1 MKDKRAH
8 LMSYLDSIARAS
20 DKGNTLLVRHEA
32 FAELV
37 HRFQDM
43 AFACAY
49 AVLGDA
55 YLAEDVA
62 QEAFVSAWQNLAQLR
77 EPRAFPGWFKR
88 IVLCQCNRLTRG
100 KRLQFVPLEIG
111 VNTAANDPSPQA
123 VAEKHQMLNRILSA
137 IRALPDNER
146 LVTTLFYV
154 NGYTQADISEFLEVP
169 VSTVNKRLYTS
180 RQQLKE
186 SVHVFKKN
194 LQSRRPSRNDEFV
207 ERVAASTRPLVSED
221 WQTIKT
227 MAQARENKDT
237 SGNDLWM
244 RHRQNFN
251 ETRFV
256 RTQYVVEDPGSGQIL
271 GFGSIEQSIY
281 LPKYRLFII
290 SDPRRLGLGVGD
302 VLLERLMIDLKDAG
316 AVTVSCREYSSQK
329 ELFEFLTNRGFT
341 EVDRVLDLRLDV
353 TRFDVSSV
361 RPVVK
366 KLKEC
371 GITIS
376 TLAQER
382 SRDPRCIE
390 KLYEL
395 TSALQAD
402 DPARVPFALPA
413 YNQREARL
421 WLDMPYVLPDAYFI
435 VKYEDRYIGV
445 GGVNLFEALPG
456 GLTQS
461 FTGVL
466 RDFRRKG
473 IGTALTSL
481 AIEYAA
487 QRDYKIIQSF
497 NRPIQSSIV
506 ALNKKLGFTIFSG
519 NVTVEKCLKEVIA
532 VNASMYDEYAGH
544 YSGDEERPDLDMIVR
559 NEGGRLTVECAGQ
572 KVELFP
578 TSETQFFVKQFYGEA
593 TFIRAADGR
602 VSRVDFVMPDYKTRQ
617 RNVQHAK
624 RIDHEF

>member
-1 MKDKRAH
+1 
-8 LMSYLDSIARAS
+8 MSYLDSIARAS
-20 DKGNTLLVRHEA
+20 DKGNTLPVRHEA

-62 QEAFVSAWQNLAQLR
+62 QEAFVSAWQNLDQLR

-88 IVLCQCNRLTRG
+88 IVLSQCNRLTRG
-100 KRLQFVPLEIG
+100 KRLQFVPLEMA
-111 VNTAANDPSPQA
+111 VNEAANDPGPQA
-123 VAEKHQMLNRILSA
+123 VVEKQQRLKRILSA
-137 IRALPDNER
+137 IRALSDNER

-186 SVHVFKKN
+186 SVHVFKEN
-194 LQSRRPSRNDEFV
+194 LQIRRPSRNDEFV

-227 MAQARENKDT
+227 MALAREHKDA
-237 SGNDLWM
+237 SGHDLWM
-244 RHRQNFN
+244 RRRQNFD

-290 SDPRRLGLGVGD
+290 SDPCRLGVGVGD

-329 ELFEFLTNRGFT
+329 ELFEFLTKRGFT

-361 RPVVK
+361 RPVVE
-366 KLKEC
+366 KLKER

-376 TLAQER
+376 TLAEER
-382 SRDPRCIE
+382 SRDARCIE

-402 DPARVPFALPA
+402 DPAHLPFALPA
-413 YNQREARL
+413 YNQRETRL

-435 VKYEDRYIGV
+435 AKFGDRYVGV
-445 GGVNLFEALPG
+445 SGVNLFEALPG

-461 FTGVL
+461 FTGV
-466 RDFRRKG
+466 RSDFRRQG
-473 IGTALTSL
+473 IGTALASL

-487 QRDYKIIQSF
+487 EHDYKIIQSF
-497 NRPIQSSIV
+497 NRPVQSSIG
-506 ALNKKLGFTIFSG
+506 ALNTRLGFKVFSG
-519 NVTVEKCLKEVIA
+519 YVTVEKCLKEVIA
-532 VNASMYDEYAGH
+532 VNARVYDGYAGH
-544 YSGDEERPDLDMIVR
+544 YRDDEQRPDLEMIVR
-559 NEGGRLTVECAGQ
+559 NEESRLTVECAGQ

-578 TSETQFFVKQFYGEA
+578 TSETEFFVKQFYGEA
-593 TFIRAADGR
+593 RFVCDADGR
-602 VSRVDFVMPDYKTRQ
+602 ASSVDFVMPDYNTRQ
-617 RNVQHAK
+617 RAVQHAK
-624 RIDHEF
+624 RIEHNVRDRDSE